1 MSQRFVMLSPPCQ
14 CPDTVT
20 RPSFLSSFAG
30 TSQEV
35 GGKLGLGRNSRLVAV
50 YGQHQVVHTQHEAV
64 ILTLVATTEAS
75 TGH

>member
-1 MSQRFVMLSPPCQ
+1 MSHLSPPCQ

-50 YGQHQVVHTQHEAV
+50 YGQHQVVHLQHEAV